1 MTTPSI
7 RSFYEWNNSQRK
19 FLFGFNRQLGEKK
32 KILTRVELTDDE
44 LFSLFFCFQIKSNL
58 LVVYNK
64 TEHKNYH
71 NDELVIMKT
80 KSNLTVKRYLKMK

>member
-1 MTTPSI
+1 MNGITVSGN
-7 RSFYEWNNSQRK
+7 SFSVSTDSW
-19 FLFGFNRQLGEKK
+19 EKK
-32 KILTRVELTDDE
+32 KFLTRVELTDDE